1 MKEVGTLVLQDLS
14 VESNVNS
21 VVEANLINFIW
32 CIRGVR
38 TLKLPILFNSRI
50 HLHLTSFQISLFLLS
65 RQRRGHLGPAD
76 AQSTRFHLR
85 WYQRWRGSRLLPQ
98 LQERCRDVERTWR
111 GLLPVLNI
119 LAESLTVR
127 LVECEVFLK
136 ALVESNGSVVHK
148 LSTYWKFFATGSF
161 LSPLNFFFNSAVKEN
176 SPFSFHF
183 TRTF

>member
-21 VVEANLINFIW
+21 VLEADLINFIW

-127 LVECEVFLK
+127 LVECEVFSEGPSCIQWFSCPQTKYL
-136 ALVESNGSVVHK
+136 LEIFRNGE
-148 LSTYWKFFATGSF
+148 FSF
-161 LSPLNFFFNSAVKEN
+161 TAEFFF
-176 SPFSFHF
+176 
-183 TRTF
+183 